1 MKYPIYGQ
9 APGVSIRDTESD
21 NLHICW
27 SEEDGFMI
35 LFTPDMQNTNN
46 HYHVELNHDQA
57 TMLRDFLSEH
67 IR

>member
-1 MKYPIYGQ
+1 M
-9 APGVSIRDTESD
+9 SIRDTESD

-46 HYHVELNHDQA
+46 HYHVELNRDQA